1 MLKKEQR
8 RIEEIVWQELFSF
21 LKNGEYLREEFLN
34 NEKFLRRKIKIVLK
48 RKEFVFPKNLEK
60 RIIENVINRIKGLGP
75 LENLLQ
81 DETVTEI
88 MVNGHR
94 NIFVEKNGL
103 LEKADCSFSSEEELL
118 NVINRIV
125 SKVGRR
131 VDESSPMVDARLE
144 DGSRVNAI
152 IPPLSLKGATLTIR
166 KFNRRSFDLERLVE
180 LGSLSTEMKL
190 FLEKSVRGK
199 KNLLIAGGT
208 GSGKTSLLNALAK
221 VVGQKERIITIEDS
235 AELQLNHP
243 NLVSLES
250 RPRNTEGK
258 GEVTIRDL
266 LKNSLRMRPDRIIVG
281 EVRGGE
287 ALDMLQAMNTG
298 HQGSLTTIHA
308 NSPLESLLRLETMV
322 LMADLELPLT
332 VVRRQILEAMD
343 IIVQLRREAN
353 GQRKI
358 VAISQLQKSTNGL
371 AEEPQYI
378 LQNIFEY

>member
-60 RIIENVINRIKGLGP
+60 QIIENVINRIKGLGP
-75 LENLLQ
+75 LENLLR

-94 NIFVEKNGL
+94 NIFVERNGL
-103 LEKADCSFSSEEELL
+103 LEKVDCSFSSEEDLL

-166 KFNRRSFDLERLVE
+166 KFNRRSFDLKRLVE
-180 LGSLSTEMKL
+180 LGSLSAEMKL
-190 FLEKSVRGK
+190 FLEKSVREK

-221 VVGQKERIITIEDS
+221 VVSQRERIITIEDS
-235 AELQLNHP
+235 AELQLDHP

-250 RPRNTEGK
+250 RPKNTEGK

-358 VAISQLQKSTNGL
+358 VAVSQLQKSANGL

-378 LQNIFEY
+378 LQNIFEN

>member
-190 FLEKSVRGK
+190 FLEKSVREK

-235 AELQLNHP
+235 AELQLSHP

>member
-60 RIIENVINRIKGLGP
+60 QIIENVINRIKGLGP
-75 LENLLQ
+75 LENLLR

-94 NIFVEKNGL
+94 NIFVERNGL
-103 LEKADCSFSSEEELL
+103 LEKVDCSFSSEEDLL

-166 KFNRRSFDLERLVE
+166 KFNRRSFDLKRLVE
-180 LGSLSTEMKL
+180 LGSLSAEMKL
-190 FLEKSVRGK
+190 FLEKSVREK

-221 VVGQKERIITIEDS
+221 VVSQRERIITIEDS
-235 AELQLNHP
+235 AELQLDHP

-358 VAISQLQKSTNGL
+358 VAVSQLQKSANGL

-378 LQNIFEY
+378 LQNIFEN

>member
-8 RIEEIVWQELFSF
+8 KIEEIVWRDLFS
-21 LKNGEYLREEFLN
+21 LLQKNQYLREEFLN
-34 NEKFLRRKIKIVLK
+34 NEKFLRRKIRIVLK
-48 RKEFVFPKNLEK
+48 RREFVFPENLEK
-60 RIIENVINRIKGLGP
+60 QIIENVINRIKGLGP

-94 NIFVEKNGL
+94 NIFIERNGL
-103 LEKADCSFSSEEELL
+103 LEKADCSFSSEEDLL

-152 IPPLSLKGATLTIR
+152 ISPLSLKGATLTIR
-166 KFNRRSFDLERLVE
+166 KFNRRSFDLKRLVE
-180 LGSLSTEMKL
+180 LGSLSAEMKL
-190 FLEKSVRGK
+190 FLEKSVREK

-221 VVGQKERIITIEDS
+221 VVDQKERIITIEDS
-235 AELQLNHP
+235 AELQLDHP

-250 RPRNTEGK
+250 RPKNTEGK

-358 VAISQLQKSTNGL
+358 VAVSQLQKSANGL

-378 LQNIFEY
+378 LQNIFEN